1 MNKIKRS
8 DNNVLPYG
16 KISLDILKN
25 NILPYNGNYSNDLIV
40 GPNLGADFCAIKLSD
55 EYLIISSDPIT
66 GVIDNIG
73 DYAVNI
79 NANDIATSGTRP
91 SFIQSVILLP
101 SNSGLDDLSQIVQ
114 QIDSAAK
121 TLGITITGGHTE
133 ISEGIVNPIVI
144 ISCFTT
150 TKNFVTSAGAQTN
163 DSILM
168 TKTAG
173 IEGTSIL
180 SSKYSKQLD
189 NLPSDVISSA
199 QNYLDDLSIVDEA
212 EIAFNTRGV
221 HSMHDPTEG
230 GILGGLYEMAEA
242 SGLGFVVNASSIPIS
257 SETSSICKH
266 LNVDPLKLI
275 GSGSLL
281 ISSPQDC
288 KNDVIDSV
296 QQKGIKI
303 TEIGMFTG
311 NTRQLNINGNSVL
324 INSSPVDELW
334 NISSKNI

>member
-8 DNNVLPYG
+8 DDNILPYG

-25 NILPYNGNYSNDLIV
+25 NILPYTGTYSNDLIA

-73 DYAVNI
+73 DYAVHI

-101 SNSGLDDLSQIVQ
+101 SNSGLNDLSQIVQ
-114 QIDSAAK
+114 QINSAAK
-121 TLGITITGGHTE
+121 KLRITITGGHTE

-144 ISCFTT
+144 ISCFTL
-150 TKNFVTSAGAQTN
+150 TKNFVTSAYAQAN

-180 SSKYSKQLD
+180 SSKYYKQLTD
-189 NLPSDVISSA
+189 LPSDILSSA
-199 QNYLDDLSIVDEA
+199 QKYLDDLSIVDEA
-212 EIAFNTRGV
+212 EIAFNTQGV

-242 SGLGFVVNASSIPIS
+242 SGLGFTVNASSIPIS

-281 ISSPQDC
+281 ISSPQNC
-288 KNDVIDSV
+288 KSDVIHSV
-296 QQKGIKI
+296 QQAGIQI
-303 TEIGMFTG
+303 TEIGMFTEDDCKID
-311 NTRQLNINGNSVL
+311 INGNSVL
-324 INSSPVDELW
+324 INSSPIDELW
-334 NISSKNI
+334 NLSS